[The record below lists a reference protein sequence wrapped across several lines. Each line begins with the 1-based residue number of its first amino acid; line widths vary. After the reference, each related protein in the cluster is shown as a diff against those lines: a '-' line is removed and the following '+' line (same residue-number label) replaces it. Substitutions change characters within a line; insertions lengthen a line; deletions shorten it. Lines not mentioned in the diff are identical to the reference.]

1 MCQCHRCHIS
11 APLNTTHRNYPSIF
25 FPLYFLLSLLL
36 FLSVSIHLC
45 FLPSL
50 FSSLYVSFP
59 FCFLLSLLPS
69 FCFLL
74 CMFLPSLLHCL
85 SVLFIPHLRS
95 EKVKP
100 KLLRTNET
108 GQGIPPLRTNHRE
121 RLKTQ
126 PHVGRSN
133 SRWWGHSLIE
143 CRICFHELW
152 AVTGYCMQ
160 FFSTERQLLNL
171 IFSSMGGGCECS
183 KRNTVVICCN
193 AEDFV
198 LVLNW

>member
-1 MCQCHRCHIS
+1 MSNQIILWHCNVQHLDGVRCPKLKSHPFKESLPLSLICASATVVIFLHPYTQPTVTTPLFPSLFIS
-11 APLNTTHRNYPSIF
+11 FY
-25 FPLYFLLSLLL
+25 LYFFSSL
-36 FLSVSIHLC
+36 FLSIS
-45 FLPSL
+45 
-50 FSSLYVSFP
+50 VSFP

-69 FCFLL
+69 FCFFL

-143 CRICFHELW
+143 CRICFHEL
-152 AVTGYCMQ
+152 
-160 FFSTERQLLNL
+160 
-171 IFSSMGGGCECS
+171 
-183 KRNTVVICCN
+183 
-193 AEDFV
+193 
-198 LVLNW
+198 